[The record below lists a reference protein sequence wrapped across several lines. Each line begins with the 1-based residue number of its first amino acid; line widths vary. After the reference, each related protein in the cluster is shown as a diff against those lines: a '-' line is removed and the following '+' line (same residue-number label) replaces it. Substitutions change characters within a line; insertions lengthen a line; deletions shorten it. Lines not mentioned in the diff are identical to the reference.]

1 MTAERRWILG
11 GSAALLVIAAAAL
24 FGTSRNRNSVQA
36 RGTPNNTSGSVVFA
50 SPGRVEGASETTEV
64 GAAADGVLKAV
75 FVKEG
80 QFVKRGT
87 LLGEIA
93 CDDLQPVLQTAMA
106 EADSARQARARLLR
120 GARDEEK
127 KIASEKTAAAR
138 ATFEEAKSRL
148 DMQKALYQKQ
158 QVARATYDQAV
169 RDLGVAD
176 ANLRAALR
184 TEELVAAP
192 PLQEDTARAD
202 ADVQAAEGRVR
213 TAQER
218 IAKCSIVA
226 PIDGT
231 VLRVYARRGES
242 FSTVTPRP
250 LFDLAD
256 TSTRHIKAEVDERDV
271 DKLSVGQNV
280 IIQADA
286 LEGRKLRG
294 SVSRVS
300 AMMGRKSISTG
311 DPSDK
316 SDRDVLEAVIDLEDN
331 SRPLPIGLRVTVQF
345 SSSKI
350 AFVNNSKDPERSQ
363 NKLGAGA
370 TGARSIKNREPS
382 ITQTLNGGG
391 GGSRTPV
398 RKALRHEAY
407 MLSSIPL
414 FSPAALRMSK
424 KRSRLVRWFSP
435 EPYGPKGS
443 GQLTV

>member
-1 MTAERRWILG
+1 MTVRRRWILG
-11 GSAALLVIAAAAL
+11 GFAALLVIGGVAL

-36 RGTPNNTSGSVVFA
+36 RGTANNASGAVVFA
-50 SPGRVEGASETTEV
+50 SPGRVEGASETTQV

-75 FVKEG
+75 YVKEG

-93 CDDLQPVLQTAMA
+93 CDDLRPALQTAMA
-106 EADSARQARARLLR
+106 EADSARQTRARLLR

-138 ATFEEAKSRL
+138 ATFNEAKSRM
-148 DMQKALYQKQ
+148 DMQQALFQKQ
-158 QVARATYDQAV
+158 QVSRASYDQAT
-169 RDLGVAD
+169 RDVGVAD

-184 TEELVAAP
+184 NEELVSAP
-192 PLQEDTARAD
+192 PLQEDAARAD
-202 ADVQAAEGRVR
+202 ADVLAAEGRVQ

-231 VLRVYARRGES
+231 VLRVYAKRGES

-250 LFDLAD
+250 LFSLAD

-286 LEGRKLRG
+286 LEGKKLRG
-294 SVSRVS
+294 SVARVS

-311 DPSDK
+311 DPADK
-316 SDRDVLEAVIDLEDN
+316 SDRDILEAVIDFDDKAK
-331 SRPLPIGLRVTVQF
+331 PLPIGLRVTVQF
-345 SSSKI
+345 LS
-350 AFVNNSKDPERSQ
+350 D
-363 NKLGAGA
+363 
-370 TGARSIKNREPS
+370 AR
-382 ITQTLNGGG
+382 
-391 GGSRTPV
+391 
-398 RKALRHEAY
+398 RK
-407 MLSSIPL
+407 
-414 FSPAALRMSK
+414 
-424 KRSRLVRWFSP
+424 
-435 EPYGPKGS
+435 
-443 GQLTV
+443 

>member
-1 MTAERRWILG
+1 MTVQRRWILG
-11 GSAALLVIAAAAL
+11 GSAALLVIAGVAL
-24 FGTSRNRNSVQA
+24 LGTSRNRNSVQA
-36 RGTPNNTSGSVVFA
+36 RGTPSNPPGSVVFA

-80 QFVKRGT
+80 QLVKRGT
-87 LLGEIA
+87 LLGEVA

-106 EADSARQARARLLR
+106 EGDSARQARARLLR

-271 DKLSVGQNV
+271 DKLSVGQSV

-316 SDRDVLEAVIDLEDN
+316 SDRDILEAVVDLEDN
-331 SRPLPIGLRVTVQF
+331 ARPLPIGLRVTVQF
-345 SSSKI
+345 LS
-350 AFVNNSKDPERSQ
+350 D
-363 NKLGAGA
+363 
-370 TGARSIKNREPS
+370 
-382 ITQTLNGGG
+382 
-391 GGSRTPV
+391 SR
-398 RKALRHEAY
+398 RK
-407 MLSSIPL
+407 
-414 FSPAALRMSK
+414 
-424 KRSRLVRWFSP
+424 
-435 EPYGPKGS
+435 
-443 GQLTV
+443 

>member
-1 MTAERRWILG
+1 MTVQRRWIFG
-11 GSAALLVIAAAAL
+11 GAAALLVIGGVAL

-36 RGTPNNTSGSVVFA
+36 RGTPNNASGSVVFA
-50 SPGRVEGASETTEV
+50 SPGRVEGASETTQV
-64 GAAADGVLKAV
+64 GAAADGILKSV
-75 FVKEG
+75 YVKEG

-87 LLGEIA
+87 VLGEIA
-93 CDDLQPVLQTAMA
+93 CDDLRPALQTAMA

-138 ATFEEAKSRL
+138 ATFNEAKSRL
-148 DMQKALYQKQ
+148 DMQQALFQKQ
-158 QVARATYDQAV
+158 QVSRASYDQAI

-184 TEELVAAP
+184 NEELVSAP

-202 ADVQAAEGRVR
+202 ADVLAAEGRVQ

-231 VLRVYARRGES
+231 VLRVYAKRGES

-250 LFDLAD
+250 LFSLAD

-280 IIQADA
+280 ILQADA
-286 LEGRKLRG
+286 LEGKKLRG

-316 SDRDVLEAVIDLEDN
+316 SDRDILEAVIDFDDN
-331 SRPLPIGLRVTVQF
+331 GKPLPIGLRVTVQF
-345 SSSKI
+345 LS
-350 AFVNNSKDPERSQ
+350 D
-363 NKLGAGA
+363 
-370 TGARSIKNREPS
+370 AR
-382 ITQTLNGGG
+382 
-391 GGSRTPV
+391 
-398 RKALRHEAY
+398 RK
-407 MLSSIPL
+407 
-414 FSPAALRMSK
+414 
-424 KRSRLVRWFSP
+424 
-435 EPYGPKGS
+435 
-443 GQLTV
+443 

>member
-1 MTAERRWILG
+1 MLG
-11 GSAALLVIAAAAL
+11 GLAALLVIGGAAL

-36 RGTPNNTSGSVVFA
+36 RGTPNNASGAVVFA
-50 SPGRVEGASETTEV
+50 SPGRVEGASETTQV

-75 FVKEG
+75 YVKEG

-93 CDDLQPVLQTAMA
+93 CDDLRPALQTAMA
-106 EADSARQARARLLR
+106 EADSARQTRARLLR

-138 ATFEEAKSRL
+138 ATFNEAKSRM
-148 DMQKALYQKQ
+148 DMQQALFQKQ
-158 QVARATYDQAV
+158 QVSRASYDQAT
-169 RDLGVAD
+169 RDVGVAD

-184 TEELVAAP
+184 NEELVSAP
-192 PLQEDTARAD
+192 PLQEDAARAD
-202 ADVQAAEGRVR
+202 ADVLAAEGRVQ

-231 VLRVYARRGES
+231 VLRVYAKRGES

-250 LFDLAD
+250 LFSLAD

-286 LEGRKLRG
+286 LEGKKLRG
-294 SVSRVS
+294 SVARVS

-311 DPSDK
+311 DPADK
-316 SDRDVLEAVIDLEDN
+316 SDRDILEAVIDFDDKAK
-331 SRPLPIGLRVTVQF
+331 PLPIGLRVTVQF
-345 SSSKI
+345 LS
-350 AFVNNSKDPERSQ
+350 D
-363 NKLGAGA
+363 
-370 TGARSIKNREPS
+370 AR
-382 ITQTLNGGG
+382 
-391 GGSRTPV
+391 
-398 RKALRHEAY
+398 RK
-407 MLSSIPL
+407 
-414 FSPAALRMSK
+414 
-424 KRSRLVRWFSP
+424 
-435 EPYGPKGS
+435 
-443 GQLTV
+443 